1 MLHTELFTQYIAN
14 NGGADS
20 ALPSLFDKIPSI
32 TIDDETTTFKDA
44 FVLNFCDRE
53 IGFETEVLFAL
64 KLEGRAK
71 LVIPHYVHKLEELS
85 KLDYINA
92 QRSEKE
98 TRTTTSKITDGGTDT
113 VTHETSGTSTDGGT
127 DSVTRTTSGTSTDGG
142 TDSVTRTT
150 SGTSTDGG
158 TDTMTHETSGTST
171 DSGTDTNKRF
181 KGENPLVDT
190 SLDFNAKAVSEQEQ
204 NATNYGKTN
213 TTSGSGTDETTYGK
227 TNTTSG
233 NGTDETTYGK
243 TNTTSGNGTDE
254 TTYGKTNTTSGSGT
268 DATNYGKTTDNTTT
282 DTLTREY
289 TNDNIEVYELYKRVL
304 DNTVNVWKEIFNEFD
319 SLFMQVW

>member
-1 MLHTELFTQYIAN
+1 MRTELFTQYIAN

-32 TIDDETTTFKDA
+32 TIDDEVTKFKDA

-53 IGFETEVLFAL
+53 IGFETEALFAL

-71 LVIPHYVHKLEELS
+71 LVIPRYVHKLEELS

-92 QRSEKE
+92 KRTETETRKVIAKITDGGTDTM
-98 TRTTTSKITDGGTDT
+98 TRTTSGTSTDGGTDT

-127 DSVTRTTSGTSTDGG
+127 ETV
-142 TDSVTRTT
+142 
-150 SGTSTDGG
+150 
-158 TDTMTHETSGTST
+158 THETSVTST

-181 KGENPLVDT
+181 KGENPLIDT
-190 SLDFNAKAVSEQEQ
+190 TLDFNAKAVSEQEQ

-213 TTSGSGTDETTYGK
+213 TTSGSGTDATK
-227 TNTTSG
+227 
-233 NGTDETTYGK
+233 
-243 TNTTSGNGTDE
+243 
-254 TTYGKTNTTSGSGT
+254 YGKTNTTSGSGT
-268 DATNYGKTTDNTTT
+268 DATNYGKTNTTSGSGTDATKYGKTTDNTTT
-282 DTLTREY
+282 DTVTREY
-289 TNDNIEVYELYKRVL
+289 TNDNIEVYEIYKRVL

-319 SLFMQVW
+319 SLFLQIW

>member
-32 TIDDETTTFKDA
+32 TTDDETTTFKDA

-53 IGFETEVLFAL
+53 IGFETEALFAL

-71 LVIPHYVHKLEELS
+71 LVIPRYVHKLEELAR
-85 KLDYINA
+85 LDYIGA
-92 QRSEKE
+92 KRTETE
-98 TRTTTSKITDGGTDT
+98 TRKVIAKITDSGTDT
-113 VTHETSGTSTDGGT
+113 MTHE
-127 DSVTRTTSGTSTDGG
+127 
-142 TDSVTRTT
+142 T

-171 DSGTDTNKRF
+171 DGGTDTMTHETSGTSTDGGTDTNKRF
-181 KGENPLVDT
+181 KGENPLIDT
-190 SLDFNAKAVSEQEQ
+190 SLDVNAKAVSEQEQ
-204 NATNYGKTN
+204 NATTYGKTN
-213 TTSGSGTDETTYGK
+213 TTSGSGTDATKYGK

-233 NGTDETTYGK
+233 
-243 TNTTSGNGTDE
+243 SGTDE

-282 DTLTREY
+282 DTVTREY
-289 TNDNIEVYELYKRVL
+289 TNDNIEVYELYNRVL
-304 DNTVNVWKEIFNEFD
+304 DNTVNIWKEIFNECD
-319 SLFMQVW
+319 SLFLQIW

>member
-53 IGFETEVLFAL
+53 IGFETEALFAL

-71 LVIPHYVHKLEELS
+71 LVIPRYVHKLEELS

-98 TRTTTSKITDGGTDT
+98 TRTITSKITDGGTDTVTRTTSGTSTDSGTDTVTRTTSGTSTDGGTDT

-127 DSVTRTTSGTSTDGG
+127 D
-142 TDSVTRTT
+142 
-150 SGTSTDGG
+150 
-158 TDTMTHETSGTST
+158 
-171 DSGTDTNKRF
+171 TNKRF
-181 KGENPLVDT
+181 KGENPFIDT
-190 SLDFNAKAVSEQEQ
+190 TLDFNAKAVSEQEQ

-213 TTSGSGTDETTYGK
+213 TTSGSGTDATNYGK
-227 TNTTSG
+227 TSTTSG
-233 NGTDETTYGK
+233 
-243 TNTTSGNGTDE
+243 SGTDE

-268 DATNYGKTTDNTTT
+268 DATKYGKTTDNTTS
-282 DTLTREY
+282 DTVTREY
-289 TNDNIEVYELYKRVL
+289 TNDNIEVYELYNRVL
-304 DNTVNVWKEIFNEFD
+304 DNTVNIWKEIFNEFD
-319 SLFMQVW
+319 SLFLQIW